1 MLFASSEVRGRVTIL
16 LIVEELIFVVPV
28 NIYQAD
34 IQLAAVKHLRWMP
47 GSVLVNDDEIVVE
60 GWALSVW
67 DAQDQMRFLIN
78 GMDFDY
84 VEWPITSPDLLV
96 PFGEIPSAGAS
107 RFRCR
112 HRGRHSENLFPDGF
126 VRLNITGR
134 FGEHRLSYRTAWY
147 VADPASERAMP
158 SPSQIQRVIGTPDP
172 QPFLFGGATIVKRFE
187 QLLLERFDRPLASF
201 RSILDWG
208 CGAGRLTRYLAQLS
222 PAVTGVD
229 IDADNIASCVET
241 LPGARFLR
249 VGLMP
254 PTELPAGSFDL
265 VVGLSVLTH
274 LDELV
279 QDAWL
284 AELQRLTRPQAILL
298 LSVQGLAQMSLYR
311 APPELHMQAH
321 REGILD
327 VGANSQLQDVIEDRS
342 YYRNVMHSHDYIMTR
357 WARWFDVLDI
367 IEGTAG
373 NQDVVVLRR
382 RAD

>member
-1 MLFASSEVRGRVTIL
+1 M
-16 LIVEELIFVVPV
+16 
-28 NIYQAD
+28 NIHQAD
-34 IQLAAVKHLRWMP
+34 IQLAAAKHLRWMP
-47 GSVLVNDDEIVVE
+47 GSIVITGNEIMVE

-78 GMDFDY
+78 GSDFAH
-84 VEWPITSPDLLV
+84 VEWPLESHDLLV
-96 PFGEIPSAGAS
+96 PFGDIPGAAAS

-112 HRGRHSENLFPDGF
+112 HTGQAQRDLFVDGF
-126 VRLNITGR
+126 ARLSITGR

-147 VADPASERAMP
+147 VADPARELPAP
-158 SPSQIQRVIGTPDP
+158 SPAQIQRVIGTPDL
-172 QPFLFGGATIVKRFE
+172 QSFLFGGATIVKRFE
-187 QLLLERFDRPLASF
+187 QLLLDRFDRTLASF
-201 RSILDWG
+201 QSILDWG
-208 CGAGRLTRYLAQLS
+208 CGAGRLTRYLTQLS
-222 PAVTGVD
+222 PKVTGID
-229 IDADNIASCVET
+229 IDADNIASCART

-249 VGLMP
+249 VDLMP

-274 LDELV
+274 LDEQV

-284 AELQRLTRPQAILL
+284 AELQRLTCPQAILL

-311 APPELHMQAH
+311 APPELHLQAH

-327 VGANSQLQDVIEDRS
+327 VGSNSQLEEVIEDRS
-342 YYRNVMHSHDYIMTR
+342 YYRNVMHSHDYILTR